1 MERMNTPNIRTFDMK
16 LVDDLFE
23 MNGGY
28 VLNFSDRTMGIF
40 FLEELNVDI
49 GDPAYL
55 DNGTSKA
62 KRLRCFLN
70 KVDLA
75 TAITTLKAL
84 WKYREAVRQSLGRDD
99 WVVNAEGQFL
109 SLINRLEGKPDST
122 AAANPPPK
130 PALDGRRILALK
142 TKLIE
147 LSSMAAQPR
156 GYAFEAWLKE
166 AFDCFG
172 LEAREPFRHR
182 GEQIDGSFV
191 LQGETYL
198 VEAKWQSAPTGVAD
212 LHAFH
217 GKLEQKAA
225 WARGLFVSNSGFTPD
240 GLAAFGRGKRVIC
253 MDGLDLFDALERQIP
268 LNHVLE
274 RKVRRAAESGL
285 PFERVRDLFA

>member
-1 MERMNTPNIRTFDMK
+1 MKTPNIRTFDMK

-49 GDPAYL
+49 DDPVYHE
-55 DNGTSKA
+55 NGTSKA

-84 WKYREAVRQSLGRDD
+84 RAYREAVRQSEGRDE
-99 WVVNAEGQFL
+99 WVTNAKGQFL
-109 SLINRLEGKPDST
+109 SLINRLEGKPEGT
-122 AAANPPPK
+122 ASPNPPPR
-130 PALDGRRILALK
+130 PALDIRRILALK

-147 LSSMAAQPR
+147 LSSLPPHPR

-198 VEAKWQSAPTGVAD
+198 VEAKWQSAPTGAAD

-225 WARGLFVSNSGFTPD
+225 WARGLFVSNSGFTPE
-240 GLAAFGRGKRVIC
+240 GLAAFGRAKRVIC
-253 MDGLDLFDALERQIP
+253 MDGLDLFDALEKQIP

-285 PFERVRDLFA
+285 PFERVGDLFA

>member
-1 MERMNTPNIRTFDMK
+1 MQRMKTPNIRTIDMK

-28 VLNFSDRTMGIF
+28 VLDFSDRTMGRF

-49 GDPAYL
+49 DEPAYL

-75 TAITTLKAL
+75 TAIQTLKAL
-84 WKYREAVRQSLGRDD
+84 WKYREVMRQSAGKDD

-109 SLINRLEGKPDST
+109 SLINRLEGKPDMP
-122 AAANPPPK
+122 AGGNQPPK
-130 PALDGRRILALK
+130 PALDVYRIMGLK
-142 TKLIE
+142 SKLLE
-147 LSSMAAQPR
+147 LSSLAPHPR

-172 LEAREPFRHR
+172 LEAREPFRLR

-198 VEAKWQSAPTGVAD
+198 VEAKWQSEPTGAAD

-225 WARGLFVSNSGFTPD
+225 WARGLFVSNSGFTAD
-240 GLAAFGRGKRVIC
+240 GLAAFGRAKRVIC
-253 MDGLDLFDALERQIP
+253 MDGLDLSDALDRQIP

-274 RKVRRAAESGL
+274 RKVRRAAESGH
-285 PFERVRDLFA
+285 PFERVRDLFV

>member
-1 MERMNTPNIRTFDMK
+1 MQRMKTPNIRTFDMK

-49 GDPAYL
+49 DDPVYHE
-55 DNGTSKA
+55 NGTSKA

-84 WKYREAVRQSLGRDD
+84 RAYREAVRQSEGRDE
-99 WVVNAEGQFL
+99 WVTNAKGQFL
-109 SLINRLEGKPDST
+109 SLINRLEGKPEGT
-122 AAANPPPK
+122 ASPNPPPR
-130 PALDGRRILALK
+130 PALDIRRILALK

-147 LSSMAAQPR
+147 LSSLPPHPR

-198 VEAKWQSAPTGVAD
+198 VEAKWQSAPTGAAD

-225 WARGLFVSNSGFTPD
+225 WARGLFVSNSGFTPE
-240 GLAAFGRGKRVIC
+240 GLAAFGRAKRVIC
-253 MDGLDLFDALERQIP
+253 MDGLDLFDALEKQIP

-285 PFERVRDLFA
+285 PFERVGDLFA

>member
-1 MERMNTPNIRTFDMK
+1 MERMNRPNIRTFDMK

-49 GDPAYL
+49 DDPAYL
-55 DNGTSKA
+55 DNGPSKA

-130 PALDGRRILALK
+130 PALDTRRILALK

-147 LSSMAAQPR
+147 LSSLPPHPR
-156 GYAFEAWLKE
+156 GYAFETWLKE

-212 LHAFH
+212 LHVFH

-240 GLAAFGRGKRVIC
+240 GLAAFGRGRRVIC

>member
-1 MERMNTPNIRTFDMK
+1 MQRMQTPNIRTFDMK
-16 LVDDLFE
+16 LVDDLFD

-28 VLNFSDRTMGIF
+28 VLDFSDRTMGIF

-49 GDPAYL
+49 DGPAYP
-55 DNGTSKA
+55 DYGTSKA

-84 WKYREAVRQSLGRDD
+84 WKYREAIRQSQGRDD

-109 SLINRLEGKPDST
+109 SLINRLEGKPD
-122 AAANPPPK
+122 AAFGNPPPK
-130 PALDGRRILALK
+130 PALDAHRILGLK
-142 TKLIE
+142 NKLLE
-147 LSSMAAQPR
+147 LSSLPPHPR
-156 GYAFEAWLKE
+156 GYAFEVWLKE

-198 VEAKWQSAPTGVAD
+198 VEAKRQSDPTGAGD

-225 WARGLFVSNSGFTPD
+225 WARGLFVSSSGFTAE
-240 GLAAFGRGKRVIC
+240 GLAAFGRAKRVIC
-253 MDGLDLFDALERQIP
+253 MDGLDLFDTLDRQLP

-285 PFERVRDLFA
+285 PFERVWDIFA

>member
-1 MERMNTPNIRTFDMK
+1 MKTPNIRTFDMK

-49 GDPAYL
+49 DDPVYHE
-55 DNGTSKA
+55 NGTSKA

-84 WKYREAVRQSLGRDD
+84 RAYREAVRQSEGRDE
-99 WVVNAEGQFL
+99 WVTNAKGQFL
-109 SLINRLEGKPDST
+109 SLINRIEGKPEGT
-122 AAANPPPK
+122 ASPNPPPR
-130 PALDGRRILALK
+130 PALDIRRILALK

-147 LSSMAAQPR
+147 LSSLPPHPR

-198 VEAKWQSAPTGVAD
+198 VEAKWQSAPTGAAD

-225 WARGLFVSNSGFTPD
+225 WARGLFVSNSGFTPE
-240 GLAAFGRGKRVIC
+240 GLAAFGRAKRVIC
-253 MDGLDLFDALERQIP
+253 MDGLDLFDALEKQIP

-285 PFERVRDLFA
+285 PFERVGDLFA

>member
-1 MERMNTPNIRTFDMK
+1 MK

-49 GDPAYL
+49 DDPVYHE
-55 DNGTSKA
+55 NGTSKA

-84 WKYREAVRQSLGRDD
+84 RAYREAVRQSEGRDE
-99 WVVNAEGQFL
+99 WVTNAKGQFL
-109 SLINRLEGKPDST
+109 SLINRLEGKPEGT
-122 AAANPPPK
+122 ASPNPPPR
-130 PALDGRRILALK
+130 PALDIRRILALK

-147 LSSMAAQPR
+147 LSSLPPHPR

-198 VEAKWQSAPTGVAD
+198 VEAKWQSAPTGAAD

-225 WARGLFVSNSGFTPD
+225 WARGLFVSNSGFTPE
-240 GLAAFGRGKRVIC
+240 GLAAFGRAKRVIC
-253 MDGLDLFDALERQIP
+253 MDGLDLFDALEKQIP

-285 PFERVRDLFA
+285 PFERVGDLFA